1 MKKLSTYLVSLLLS
15 VVFVFVIIA
24 TATTVIIKINVTK
37 NRSIQLSEDVNV
49 YSSIMEELQKY
60 FNNQYNTTGISAD
73 VYMNAIDEDYIHTIT
88 NSYTDALFSSLKSGE
103 QVTVEIPKNENL
115 ESNIESFFSDYADSN
130 GYQKDDVY
138 DKKVSSTI
146 KNAYSVIESY
156 CDVYKYLSLQKHG
169 VFSKISGLYSSIG
182 KIMIICII
190 ALVFLAVL
198 LILFNIKELS
208 SVLYWTGIS
217 SLIAGILGTV
227 PSAYFLAV
235 NYFDSFVIKQQQ
247 VFRTFTGAMYGLTR
261 AFIAVHISIM
271 VIGIFFIVIYTVF
284 NRLHK
289 KSEQ

>member
-1 MKKLSTYLVSLLLS
+1 
-15 VVFVFVIIA
+15 
-24 TATTVIIKINVTK
+24 
-37 NRSIQLSEDVNV
+37 
-49 YSSIMEELQKY
+49 
-60 FNNQYNTTGISAD
+60 
-73 VYMNAIDEDYIHTIT
+73 
-88 NSYTDALFSSLKSGE
+88 
-103 QVTVEIPKNENL
+103 
-115 ESNIESFFSDYADSN
+115 
-130 GYQKDDVY
+130 
-138 DKKVSSTI
+138 
-146 KNAYSVIESY
+146 
-156 CDVYKYLSLQKHG
+156 
-169 VFSKISGLYSSIG
+169 
-182 KIMIICII
+182 MIICII

-261 AFIAVHISIM
+261 AFMAVHISIM
-271 VIGIFFIVIYTVF
+271 VIGIFFIVIYTIF